1 VPAHV
6 AACVYDKR
14 LVTDKMVQHWNM
26 WRIFTVKNGP
36 KTLSMLQIKPADWLF
51 SAPLPP
57 AAERW
62 NTEDGG
68 ASRTGSGLG
77 RLGFRGH
84 FSSSEM
90 EGDWTGRAR
99 WSRIRQVGWFV
110 DVPLAR
116 GLPNIGATCTPTGW
130 ALTSFLLFYYFIFFS
145 KAFFSFTPFLQKKR
159 FSISS
164 SINY

>member
-1 VPAHV
+1 
-6 AACVYDKR
+6 VYDKR

-77 RLGFRGH
+77 RLG
-84 FSSSEM
+84 
-90 EGDWTGRAR
+90 AR
-99 WSRIRQVGWFV
+99 SAGWWLRLIYCERKIL
-110 DVPLAR
+110 LA
-116 GLPNIGATCTPTGW
+116 GWWLVAGAE
-130 ALTSFLLFYYFIFFS
+130 LV
-145 KAFFSFTPFLQKKR
+145 
-159 FSISS
+159 
-164 SINY
+164 

>member
-1 VPAHV
+1 
-6 AACVYDKR
+6 
-14 LVTDKMVQHWNM
+14 M
-26 WRIFTVKNGP
+26 IFTVENGP

-77 RLGFRGH
+77 RLGFHGL
-84 FSSSEM
+84 FSSSET

-116 GLPNIGATCTPTGW
+116 GVSQILAQLAPRQDG
-130 ALTSFLLFYYFIFFS
+130 L
-145 KAFFSFTPFLQKKR
+145 
-159 FSISS
+159 
-164 SINY
+164 